1 MLLIAKQLQVGKD
14 ENSLTI
20 TGQREFSIYGVFV
33 VAINE
38 EGAQIKVLRGRQCD
52 DHRPCCAQQGISATC
67 LDLCSGDVSDLRDE
81 VQVQTLTRLSV
92 TLSGLEAGSQ
102 YQVMVSCLA
111 SGVGNDE
118 VESSISEE
126 TLVMNTL
133 IHNITREIIKMINVL
148 RKPIGKAPLI
158 TFVVEGGTLK
168 VECRVDAKSCSKVGN
183 IPS

>member
-1 MLLIAKQLQVGKD
+1 M
-14 ENSLTI
+14 
-20 TGQREFSIYGVFV
+20 
-33 VAINE
+33 
-38 EGAQIKVLRGRQCD
+38 
-52 DHRPCCAQQGISATC
+52 
-67 LDLCSGDVSDLRDE
+67 SDLRDE

-133 IHNITREIIKMINVL
+133 IHNITRETIKMINVI

-183 IPS
+183 IPSLECHPRFGLH

>member
-1 MLLIAKQLQVGKD
+1 MDPWSDISD
-14 ENSLTI
+14 I
-20 TGQREFSIYGVFV
+20 T
-33 VAINE
+33 
-38 EGAQIKVLRGRQCD
+38 
-52 DHRPCCAQQGISATC
+52 T
-67 LDLCSGDVSDLRDE
+67 
-81 VQVQTLTRLSV
+81 
-92 TLSGLEAGSQ
+92 Q

-111 SGVGNDE
+111 SRVGKDE

-133 IHNITREIIKMINVL
+133 IHNITRETIKMINVL

-183 IPS
+183 ILS